1 MHNEFLQVDGGK
13 MGKSL
18 GNAYTLKDIVA
29 KGYAPLDL
37 RYFYFTAQYGNFQNF
52 TWEQLKVKKQSRE
65 NLIKKMQKLFDQH
78 TKIIV
83 DKSIIVPYEKIKD
96 EIESKFV

>member
-1 MHNEFLQVDGGK
+1 ME
-13 MGKSL
+13 
-18 GNAYTLKDIVA
+18 AA
-29 KGYAPLDL
+29 K
-37 RYFYFTAQYGNFQNF
+37 TARN
-52 TWEQLKVKKQSRE
+52 

-78 TKIIV
+78 DKIIV